1 MLEGSR
7 NEAAMSS
14 TVVWLGSTA
23 ALWVICT
30 VAYTAI
36 EALVHDYR
44 TRFAIMVV
52 AGSAVGALAS
62 AFGYTFLI
70 LALILFA
77 QLFLMRRKF
86 LHMIN
91 NDKRTVSKYVA
102 PSMALVVAATV
113 GSYVFSIEVCEGV
126 SSCHRV
132 FFERIY
138 TPPHLVPPTLAN

>member
-1 MLEGSR
+1 
-7 NEAAMSS
+7 MSS
-14 TVVWLGSTA
+14 TAVWLGSTA

-36 EALVHDYR
+36 EALVHDYW
-44 TRFAIMVV
+44 TRFAVMVV

-62 AFGYTFLI
+62 AFGYTIFI

-77 QLFLMRRKF
+77 QLGVMRRKL
-86 LHMIN
+86 LHVIS
-91 NDKRTVSKYVA
+91 NDERIASKYVA

-138 TPPHLVPPTLAN
+138 TPPHLVPPTSGGG